1 MNNRTPK
8 QIARQSAI
16 KLGLISFVTSI
27 LVLIAIDGL
36 QYWFYMI
43 ALGVVIEEISYFVIY
58 HAIEEFIN
66 QRIKVLYKTIS
77 KMKGSGD
84 PQINMDED
92 VIEKVNQDVMDWAS
106 EQIEEV
112 TILRETDSFRKDF
125 IGNLAHELKTPL
137 FNIQGFVMSLIEG
150 GADNP
155 EIRDKFLRKAEKNI
169 DRMTGLLEDLDSIY
183 KIESG
188 ALNPDPEPTDIVEL
202 CSDIL
207 DSLQKK
213 AEKANISLSIS
224 DTEPFTVMCDVKK
237 IQQVVSNLIVNSINY
252 GNEDGHTRI
261 KFFDMGE
268 KVLIEV
274 SDNGIG
280 IKEKDLMRIYE
291 RFYRVDKS
299 RSRNAGGSGLGL
311 AIVKHI
317 IEAHGENI
325 HVRSTFGEGTTFSFT
340 LQKTE
345 SVVNNLT

>member
-169 DRMTGLLEDLDSIY
+169 VSGQFEILENKAQVRVMGSGIFEHLSIALDS
-183 KIESG
+183 
-188 ALNPDPEPTDIVEL
+188 
-202 CSDIL
+202 
-207 DSLQKK
+207 SLKMTK
-213 AEKANISLSIS
+213 GFMVGCVGLFLLSI
-224 DTEPFTVMCDVKK
+224 F
-237 IQQVVSNLIVNSINY
+237 LW
-252 GNEDGHTRI
+252 
-261 KFFDMGE
+261 F
-268 KVLIEV
+268 
-274 SDNGIG
+274 
-280 IKEKDLMRIYE
+280 
-291 RFYRVDKS
+291 
-299 RSRNAGGSGLGL
+299 
-311 AIVKHI
+311 
-317 IEAHGENI
+317 
-325 HVRSTFGEGTTFSFT
+325 
-340 LQKTE
+340 
-345 SVVNNLT
+345 